1 MNSSLLFL
9 GDIGGS
15 ELILIMVVILIF
27 FGANK
32 IPELA
37 RGLGK
42 GIREFKDASSEI
54 RNEFER
60 AGQPNANPNQNYNPQ
75 GYNQPQQQYDPNQP
89 YPPQNQG
96 YNPNQPYGQ
105 PQQQYDPNQPYQ
117 PYQPAPQSGDYVAPV
132 GDYSAPGAVD
142 LPAGQAP
149 QPNYHMST
157 PPSTTPEGV
166 PGTRPRLDQPS
177 TDA

>member
-1 MNSSLLFL
+1 MTSSLLFL

-54 RNEFER
+54 RNEFEN
-60 AGQPNANPNQNYNPQ
+60 AGQARPNQYS
-75 GYNQPQQQYDPNQP
+75 NQ
-89 YPPQNQG
+89 YPPQQAP
-96 YNPNQPYGQ
+96 YDQSQPPYQQ
-105 PQQQYDPNQPYQ
+105 PQYGNVPPTAPTGYEPVPPVYNAADAVNSPAAT
-117 PYQPAPQSGDYVAPV
+117 PAPHSHDTPLPSSV
-132 GDYSAPGAVD
+132 PGAK
-142 LPAGQAP
+142 
-149 QPNYHMST
+149 S
-157 PPSTTPEGV
+157 
-166 PGTRPRLDQPS
+166 RLDQPS
-177 TDA
+177 PDA

>member
-60 AGQPNANPNQNYNPQ
+60 AGQPNQN
-75 GYNQPQQQYDPNQP
+75 
-89 YPPQNQG
+89 QNQG
-96 YNPNQPYGQ
+96 YPNQNFNQNYPSQPNQPSQGY
-105 PQQQYDPNQPYQ
+105 PQQPGNYPAQQPGNYPSQ
-117 PYQPAPQSGDYVAPV
+117 TPTTPLSGDYVAPV
-132 GDYSAPGAVD
+132 ADYTAPGAVD
-142 LPAGQAP
+142 LPTAD
-149 QPNYHMST
+149 QPTYHHST
-157 PPSTTPEGV
+157 PIPPTADGV
-166 PGTRPRLDQPS
+166 PGTRPRLDQP
-177 TDA
+177 

>member
-1 MNSSLLFL
+1 MNSPLLFL

-60 AGQPNANPNQNYNPQ
+60 AGQPN
-75 GYNQPQQQYDPNQP
+75 PNQP
-89 YPPQNQG
+89 NPNFSSHDQGYPPQ
-96 YNPNQPYGQ
+96 PA
-105 PQQQYDPNQPYQ
+105 
-117 PYQPAPQSGDYVAPV
+117 PYQPAPVAPTAYPTAPV
-132 GDYSAPGAVD
+132 AEYSAPGSVV
-142 LPAGQAP
+142 LPTAAP
-149 QPNYHMST
+149 VTHHHDT
-157 PPSTTPEGV
+157 PLAPATGTEGV
-166 PGTRPRLDQPS
+166 PGTRPRLDQSS

>member
-1 MNSSLLFL
+1 MTSSLLFL

-54 RNEFER
+54 RNEFEN
-60 AGQPNANPNQNYNPQ
+60 AGQPRTNQYPNQ
-75 GYNQPQQQYDPNQP
+75 
-89 YPPQNQG
+89 YPPQ
-96 YNPNQPYGQ
+96 QP
-105 PQQQYDPNQPYQ
+105 PYQ
-117 PYQPAPQSGDYVAPV
+117 PQPYDPSQPQYGHVPPTQPSAYEPV
-132 GDYSAPGAVD
+132 HPVYNAANDVNSPAATPTPHAHDTPLPG
-142 LPAGQAP
+142 
-149 QPNYHMST
+149 S
-157 PPSTTPEGV
+157 V
-166 PGTRPRLDQPS
+166 PVNKPRLDQPS
-177 TDA
+177 PDA

>member
-1 MNSSLLFL
+1 MHSPLLFL

-60 AGQPNANPNQNYNPQ
+60 AGQTNPNSQQNYNP
-75 GYNQPQQQYDPNQP
+75 
-89 YPPQNQG
+89 NQG
-96 YNPNQPYGQ
+96 YNPNQPYNQPAQGY
-105 PQQQYDPNQPYQ
+105 PQQPGNY
-117 PYQPAPQSGDYVAPV
+117 PAQAPTTPLSGDYVAPV
-132 GDYSAPGAVD
+132 ADYTAPGAVD
-142 LPAGQAP
+142 LPTAA
-149 QPNYHMST
+149 QPTYHQST
-157 PPSTTPEGV
+157 PIPPTADGV
-166 PGTRPRLDQPS
+166 PGTRPRLDQSS
-177 TDA
+177 TGA

>member
-1 MNSSLLFL
+1 MNSPLLFL

-60 AGQPNANPNQNYNPQ
+60 AGQPNQNQ
-75 GYNQPQQQYDPNQP
+75 GYNNQG
-89 YPPQNQG
+89 YNNQNQG
-96 YNPNQPYGQ
+96 YNPNQPNQGY
-105 PQQQYDPNQPYQ
+105 PQQPGNYPSQ
-117 PYQPAPQSGDYVAPV
+117 APTTPLSGDYVAPV
-132 GDYSAPGAVD
+132 ADYNAPGAVD
-142 LPAGQAP
+142 LPTAN
-149 QPNYHMST
+149 QPTYHQST
-157 PPSTTPEGV
+157 PIPPTADGV

-177 TDA
+177 TGA

>member
-1 MNSSLLFL
+1 MNSPLLFL

-60 AGQPNANPNQNYNPQ
+60 AGQPNPNQ
-75 GYNQPQQQYDPNQP
+75 GYN
-89 YPPQNQG
+89 NQG
-96 YNPNQPYGQ
+96 YNPNQPQPNYGQ
-105 PQQQYDPNQPYQ
+105 QPAPYQ
-117 PYQPAPQSGDYVAPV
+117 PTQVPPTTPMSGDYVAPV
-132 GDYSAPGAVD
+132 ADYTAPGAVD
-142 LPAGQAP
+142 LPTAD
-149 QPNYHMST
+149 QPTYHQST
-157 PPSTTPEGV
+157 PIPPTADGV
-166 PGTRPRLDQPS
+166 SGTRPRLDQSS
-177 TDA
+177 TGA

>member
-1 MNSSLLFL
+1 MTSPLLFL

-60 AGQPNANPNQNYNPQ
+60 AGQPGPNQNQGYPNQNYNA
-75 GYNQPQQQYDPNQP
+75 NQP
-89 YPPQNQG
+89 
-96 YNPNQPYGQ
+96 YNPNQPYNQANQGY
-105 PQQQYDPNQPYQ
+105 PQQPAPYQ
-117 PYQPAPQSGDYVAPV
+117 PTDTPSGDYVAPV
-132 GDYSAPGAVD
+132 ADYTAPGAVD
-142 LPAGQAP
+142 LPTAD
-149 QPNYHMST
+149 QPTHHHST
-157 PPSTTPEGV
+157 PIPPTADGV

-177 TDA
+177 TGV

>member
-60 AGQPNANPNQNYNPQ
+60 AGQPN
-75 GYNQPQQQYDPNQP
+75 
-89 YPPQNQG
+89 QNQG
-96 YNPNQPYGQ
+96 YPNQAYNPNQPYNQPNQGY
-105 PQQQYDPNQPYQ
+105 PQQPGNYPTQ
-117 PYQPAPQSGDYVAPV
+117 APTTPLSGDYVAPV
-132 GDYSAPGAVD
+132 ADYTAPGAVD
-142 LPAGQAP
+142 LPTAA
-149 QPNYHMST
+149 QPTHHQST
-157 PPSTTPEGV
+157 PIPPTADGV
-166 PGTRPRLDQPS
+166 PGTRPRLDQSS
-177 TDA
+177 TGA

>member
-1 MNSSLLFL
+1 MNSPLLFL

-60 AGQPNANPNQNYNPQ
+60 AGQQAPNQ
-75 GYNQPQQQYDPNQP
+75 GYNNQG
-89 YPPQNQG
+89 YNNQG
-96 YNPNQPYGQ
+96 YNPSQPYNQPQPTYGQ
-105 PQQQYDPNQPYQ
+105 QPTPYQ
-117 PYQPAPQSGDYVAPV
+117 PSAVPPTTPMAGDYVPPV
-132 GDYSAPGAVD
+132 ADYSAPGAVD
-142 LPAGQAP
+142 LPTAN
-149 QPNYHMST
+149 QPHYHQST
-157 PPSTTPEGV
+157 PIPPTADGV
-166 PGTRPRLDQPS
+166 PGTRPRLDQSS
-177 TDA
+177 TGA